1 MLYRYSE
8 VFRSLLMASDVALVA
23 GAWLLGYW
31 LRFNA
36 GIPAPLGI
44 PPFEAYLPPL
54 LVICPVWLVL
64 FRTYGLYEPR
74 RMGSLLSEAGVV
86 LRATAVGVMFLVA
99 VTFFVRS
106 YFFSRGVM
114 AAFAVLAP
122 IGVMGSRVMIR
133 SVLRSL
139 RRRGYNLRYVLV
151 VGGGVLAAEVVA
163 RIQQHPAAGLRLRG
177 VLTEHPGD
185 RQGCVQGAPI
195 LGGYSSLKEVLRSGR
210 TDQVILAL
218 PRDEGDRLEKVLAE
232 LDDELTTVQLVP
244 DVPQMMTLRKSIE
257 DLDGL
262 PIINLRES
270 PMVGWAAVQ
279 KRLFD
284 IAVSA
289 VALTLAAPL
298 FALVAL
304 AIGLGSGRPILYR
317 QQRMGLDGRT
327 FSLIKFRSMLQGAE
341 AESGPVWA
349 TEDDE
354 RRTRLGRW
362 LRRFSLDELPQL
374 WNVLHGDMS
383 LVGPRP
389 ERPVFI
395 EAFRREVPGY
405 MLRHKVKAGMSGW
418 AQVHGWRGNTSLHE
432 RVEHDIYYIQNW
444 SLGLDVQIVL
454 MTVWRVLFDRNA
466 H

>member
-1 MLYRYSE
+1 VLYRYSE
-8 VFRSLLMASDVALVA
+8 VFRSLLMASDVVLVA
-23 GAWLLGYW
+23 GAWLLAYW
-31 LRFNA
+31 LRFHA

-54 LVICPVWLVL
+54 LLICPVWLVL

-74 RMGSLLSEAGVV
+74 RTGSLLSETGVV
-86 LRATAVGVMFLVA
+86 LRATLVGVLILVA

-114 AAFAVLAP
+114 AFFAVLAP
-122 IGVMGSRVMIR
+122 LLVMSSRIATR
-133 SVLRSL
+133 TVLRSL

-151 VGGGVLAAEVVA
+151 IGGGSLAEEVVA
-163 RIQQHPAAGLRLRG
+163 RIQKYPSAGLRLRG
-177 VLTEHPGD
+177 VLTDHPG
-185 RQGCVQGAPI
+185 RATRVAGAPI

-218 PRDEGDRLEKVLAE
+218 PRDESERLEKVLAE
-232 LDDELTTVQLVP
+232 LDDELVTVQLVP
-244 DVPQMMTLRKSIE
+244 DLPQMMTLRKSIE

-284 IAVSA
+284 VAVGGVALAVAAPLLGLIALA
-289 VALTLAAPL
+289 VALS
-298 FALVAL
+298 
-304 AIGLGSGRPILYR
+304 SGRPVLYR

-327 FSLIKFRSMLQGAE
+327 FQMIKFRSMPLDAE

-349 TEDDE
+349 SPDDQ

-374 WNVLHGDMS
+374 WNVLRGQMS

-418 AQVHGWRGNTSLHE
+418 AQVHGWRGNSSLHE

-454 MTVWRVLFDRNA
+454 MTLWRVLRDRNA